1 MRKLALLYISLIIT
15 SFINISAQDVS
26 FTATAPSSV
35 VQGTR
40 FQLVYSINQEAKD
53 LRVPD
58 IPDFQILM
66 GPSTSQSSSIQ
77 IINNSISRSQNYSFT
92 YILRGDKV
100 GRFTI
105 PGASIEVD
113 GKRVESNSLTIEV
126 VESDAQAP
134 AGSPQQAEQSVQDGA
149 ISDADLYIV
158 STVNK
163 NEAWQ
168 DEAILLTTKIY
179 TRTSLEGI
187 SDINQPELRNF
198 VVEDLPAQANA
209 IQWEAQNIGGRTYR
223 VGIFSQRVLYAQTAG
238 THTIEPTT
246 MEFLIRQR
254 QARQS
259 QSIFGDFFDS
269 YRTVKKRVST
279 KPLTVKIKALPSPRS
294 ASFSG
299 IVGNVSMKVTASKTQ
314 AEVND
319 GITLK
324 AEISGTGNH
333 RLAKNPT
340 FQIPPDFD
348 VFDPNVSNNIAQT
361 WQGGKGSRIVETL
374 IIPRHS
380 GRFEI
385 PPVEYSFFNPS
396 TGRYQTLRS
405 EGITI
410 EVARGSG
417 EEAITSSAGRPGST
431 TRESVKF
438 LGQDIR
444 YIKSGSVVL
453 KPADSF
459 LFGSTLFILGY
470 IIPLLLFIA
479 IYLLNKKRI
488 KENADL
494 ARVKNRKANKLAK
507 KRLKQS
513 AELLK
518 KGNKEGFFEELTR
531 ALWGYTGDKLSIPGS
546 SLTKDN
552 ARSILLDNGAD
563 QDTTDEFLSILDSC
577 EYARYSPTNDHG
589 ERDELYKKSI
599 ATISKLEGQLKKKK

>member
-40 FQLVYSINQEAKD
+40 FQLVYSINREAKD

-126 VESDAQAP
+126 VESDAQAS
-134 AGSPQQAEQSVQDGA
+134 AGSPQQAEQSVPDGA

-396 TGRYQTLRS
+396 TGRYQILRS

-563 QDTTDEFLSILDSC
+563 QETTDEFLSILDTC

>member
-1 MRKLALLYISLIIT
+1 
-15 SFINISAQDVS
+15 
-26 FTATAPSSV
+26 
-35 VQGTR
+35 
-40 FQLVYSINQEAKD
+40 
-53 LRVPD
+53 
-58 IPDFQILM
+58 
-66 GPSTSQSSSIQ
+66 
-77 IINNSISRSQNYSFT
+77 
-92 YILRGDKV
+92 
-100 GRFTI
+100 
-105 PGASIEVD
+105 
-113 GKRVESNSLTIEV
+113 
-126 VESDAQAP
+126 
-134 AGSPQQAEQSVQDGA
+134 
-149 ISDADLYIV
+149 
-158 STVNK
+158 
-163 NEAWQ
+163 
-168 DEAILLTTKIY
+168 
-179 TRTSLEGI
+179 
-187 SDINQPELRNF
+187 
-198 VVEDLPAQANA
+198 
-209 IQWEAQNIGGRTYR
+209 
-223 VGIFSQRVLYAQTAG
+223 
-238 THTIEPTT
+238 
-246 MEFLIRQR
+246 
-254 QARQS
+254 
-259 QSIFGDFFDS
+259 
-269 YRTVKKRVST
+269 
-279 KPLTVKIKALPSPRS
+279 
-294 ASFSG
+294 
-299 IVGNVSMKVTASKTQ
+299 
-314 AEVND
+314 
-319 GITLK
+319 
-324 AEISGTGNH
+324 
-333 RLAKNPT
+333 
-340 FQIPPDFD
+340 
-348 VFDPNVSNNIAQT
+348 
-361 WQGGKGSRIVETL
+361 
-374 IIPRHS
+374 
-380 GRFEI
+380 
-385 PPVEYSFFNPS
+385 
-396 TGRYQTLRS
+396 YQTLRS

-507 KRLKQS
+507 KRLKKS

-563 QDTTDEFLSILDSC
+563 QDTTNEFLSILDTC